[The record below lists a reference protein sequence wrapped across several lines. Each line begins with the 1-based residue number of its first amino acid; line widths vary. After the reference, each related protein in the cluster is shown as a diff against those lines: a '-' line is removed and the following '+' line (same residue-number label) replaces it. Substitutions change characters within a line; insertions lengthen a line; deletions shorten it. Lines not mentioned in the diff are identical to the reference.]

1 MPKITFLGAGSTVF
15 AKNLLGDILSFPE
28 LAEATIS
35 LHDINPERLS
45 TTEIVAQR
53 IAKAVGAHPT
63 IEAHLERRPA
73 LDGADYAIGMF
84 QIGGYKPGTVIDFEI
99 PKKYGL
105 QQTIADT
112 LGIGGIM
119 RALRTI
125 PVYLEMC
132 HEMEELCP
140 DATLLNYVNPMAML
154 TWAIN
159 KATKIKTVGLCHS
172 VQGTAEQLAR
182 DIGVP
187 IEEINYL
194 AAGIN
199 HMAFYLKFERE
210 GVDLYPQIQ
219 KVVDE
224 GRIPDWNRVRYE
236 MFQRLGYFVT
246 ESSEHFSEYTPWFIK
261 RDRPDL
267 IEKFNIPI
275 DEYIRRC
282 EMQIAGWKVTK
293 ETVENPDVPV
303 NREALIAR
311 MFAAGATEMEI
322 GWVGH
327 MVENFD
333 QIEQSHE
340 YGSYI
345 IHSLETGIPRVIY
358 GNVMNHGLI
367 DNLPQDCCVEVPILV
382 DKNGLQ
388 PTKIGARPPQLAAVI
403 QTNINVQN
411 LTVEAALTGQ
421 RQHIYH
427 AAMLDPHTSAELDLE
442 QIWAL
447 VDDLIDAHGDWL
459 PEYK

>member
-1 MPKITFLGAGSTVF
+1 
-15 AKNLLGDILSFPE
+15 
-28 LAEATIS
+28 
-35 LHDINPERLS
+35 
-45 TTEIVAQR
+45 
-53 IAKAVGAHPT
+53 
-63 IEAHLERRPA
+63 
-73 LDGADYAIGMF
+73 
-84 QIGGYKPGTVIDFEI
+84 
-99 PKKYGL
+99 
-105 QQTIADT
+105 
-112 LGIGGIM
+112 
-119 RALRTI
+119 
-125 PVYLEMC
+125 
-132 HEMEELCP
+132 MEELCP

-159 KATKIKTVGLCHS
+159 KASKIKTVGLCHS

-199 HMAFYLKFERE
+199 HMSFYLRFERD

-236 MFQRLGYFVT
+236 MFQRLGFFVT

-261 RDRPDL
+261 RDRPAL

-282 EMQIAGWKVTK
+282 EVQIAGWEVTK
-293 ETVENPDVPV
+293 ETVENPDVPID
-303 NREALIAR
+303 RETLIAK
-311 MFAAGATEMEI
+311 MSAAGATDWEI

-333 QIEQSHE
+333 QIEKSHE

-345 IHSLETGIPRVIY
+345 IHSLETGTPRVIY

-367 DNLPQDCCVEVPILV
+367 DNLPQECCVEVPILV

-388 PTKIGARPPQLAAVI
+388 PTKIGALPPQLAAVM
-403 QTNINVQN
+403 QTNINVQA
-411 LTVEAALTGQ
+411 LTVEAALSGQ

-427 AAMLDPHTSAELDLE
+427 AAMMDPHTAAELDLE

-447 VDDLIDAHGDWL
+447 VDDLISAHGDWL